1 MKVLK
6 QVNMNVVQ
14 FEKELE
20 RKQMVWDCGVGQG
33 TSEENQII
41 T

>member
-6 QVNMNVVQ
+6 QVDMNVMQ
-14 FEKELE
+14 FEEETE
-20 RKQMVWDCGVGQG
+20 RRQMVLDCGVGQG